1 MWAPVSLLPWD
12 HMKLDAS
19 AMVKPMDASLC
30 RPVSS
35 VTVVQPSGCP
45 SAIVTVTPSCIVIAH
60 GTERTCMK
68 RQCPRT
74 FLAILITTALAAV
87 LFAPASVTA
96 QPAAAPVTAAG
107 QVDTRQQTF
116 TVGGFIP
123 DDQRPTARPPTDIEA
138 ARDTGNPWDPGT
150 WPDTGVWRS
159 RARPDRG
166 GGLAAAG
173 PSAAADATPP
183 TVDDVHFF
191 RGPQRGDTYA
201 AGNQIIV
208 LVYFDEDITVTWSG
222 GVFPPLTLAMQIG
235 AATQHVPFDGC
246 INHRSG
252 ATHCEGA
259 TSGFAFRYVVQ
270 DADYDPDGVSIPADA
285 LRLNGARIQDL
296 AGNDAH
302 LGLGPHAIT
311 NDPAHKVNGG
321 LDHPPI
327 ITHLSIPSG
336 PQQNDTYGRGERIW
350 VRLLFDERIHLT
362 GGATLALTI
371 GSQTREATRP
381 GIVSSVGDSLD
392 FFYWVDATDKDT
404 NGISIGAD
412 AFRLNGGSLVDESGN
427 PVPTSLA
434 AFAFTDD
441 PDHKVDGTVEYRP
454 KIDYVVLW
462 SSPQQGDTYG
472 RGETIEV
479 RISFDDDVLF
489 DWPRGAP
496 PPLELTLQ
504 IGATE

>member
-173 PSAAADATPP
+173 ASRAGPRGTADATTPLRRP
-183 TVDDVHFF
+183 T
-191 RGPQRGDTYA
+191 R
-201 AGNQIIV
+201 
-208 LVYFDEDITVTWSG
+208 
-222 GVFPPLTLAMQIG
+222 
-235 AATQHVPFDGC
+235 
-246 INHRSG
+246 
-252 ATHCEGA
+252 
-259 TSGFAFRYVVQ
+259 
-270 DADYDPDGVSIPADA
+270 
-285 LRLNGARIQDL
+285 
-296 AGNDAH
+296 
-302 LGLGPHAIT
+302 
-311 NDPAHKVNGG
+311 
-321 LDHPPI
+321 
-327 ITHLSIPSG
+327 
-336 PQQNDTYGRGERIW
+336 
-350 VRLLFDERIHLT
+350 
-362 GGATLALTI
+362 
-371 GSQTREATRP
+371 
-381 GIVSSVGDSLD
+381 
-392 FFYWVDATDKDT
+392 
-404 NGISIGAD
+404 
-412 AFRLNGGSLVDESGN
+412 
-427 PVPTSLA
+427 
-434 AFAFTDD
+434 
-441 PDHKVDGTVEYRP
+441 
-454 KIDYVVLW
+454 
-462 SSPQQGDTYG
+462 
-472 RGETIEV
+472 
-479 RISFDDDVLF
+479 
-489 DWPRGAP
+489 
-496 PPLELTLQ
+496 
-504 IGATE
+504 